1 VKSNVK
7 INMSAVADTYRHSP
21 DQKIIEF
28 SAYRKDIDEDG
39 SFNTLLGGLIKF
51 RVIRKSETEP
61 EDRLIISVER
71 TDPNVEVRWCSH
83 ETQ

>member
-1 VKSNVK
+1 VKSNIK
-7 INMSAVADTYRHSP
+7 INMSAVADTYRNSP
-21 DQKIIEF
+21 DGKTIEF
-28 SAYRKDIDEDG
+28 SAYRTDVKEDG